1 MPDTAASSLLG
12 DDTKDNQTAA
22 PVGTEAEKAIPA
34 RLVLRSAKTGALGT
48 IDQNAGHP
56 YVSYAT
62 IATNTYGA
70 PLFLTSDL
78 ALHTQ
83 NIRKDARISLMV
95 HESGYTGDPLALG
108 RTSLVGT
115 ANFDVSDAERERYL
129 NRNPEARGYAE
140 FPDFHFFSMSIEMV
154 HFVGGFG
161 RIYQVDPEAFMLTG
175 RCSDELKQIE
185 AGIIEHMNDDHGDV
199 VQLMATRLMGAPA
212 GNWVISGC
220 DIEGCDL
227 ISEGKTLRVSF
238 AEPLEDAQNARH
250 AFVELAE
257 RARTH

>member
-1 MPDTAASSLLG
+1 MPDSPTDKPIKAEI
-12 DDTKDNQTAA
+12 
-22 PVGTEAEKAIPA
+22 EAEKAIPA

-48 IDQNAGHP
+48 IDQNTGHP

-62 IATNTYGA
+62 IATTMYGA

-95 HESGYTGDPLALG
+95 HESAYSGDPLALG
-108 RTSLVGT
+108 RTSLMGR
-115 ANFDVSDAERERYL
+115 ANFDVTDTQRQRYL
-129 NRNPEARGYAE
+129 SRNPEACGYAD
-140 FPDFHFFSMSIEMV
+140 FADFHFFSMTIDKV

-161 RIYQVDPEAFMLTG
+161 RIYEVEPPRFLTAG
-175 RCSDELKQIE
+175 SCSDALIE
-185 AGIIEHMNDDHGDV
+185 GEADIIEHMNSDHKDAV
-199 VQLMATRLMGAPA
+199 RLFATKLLGAEP
-212 GNWVISGC
+212 GNWEISGC

-227 ISEGKTLRVSF
+227 IAQGKTLRLAF
-238 AEPLEDAQNARH
+238 AKPLESAKNARE

-257 RARTH
+257 RARAL